1 MQTLPEREV
10 ELGMDNNVS
19 YNRIYVTLD
28 LSLVIKNIGRADAG
42 IYRCHGQEGQE
53 KEYKFNYRIERNIVY
68 IHNSIPS
75 FNKNNRIK
83 GLNNNIE
90 NGILAIFKDQSDTF
104 IERGNIS
111 IWEEYRVINLLSVTT
126 RFAV

>member
-1 MQTLPEREV
+1 MREFIDVMVKKGKRENINLTTEQNVTSFTYITLFF
-10 ELGMDNNVS
+10 L
-19 YNRIYVTLD
+19 L
-28 LSLVIKNIGRADAG
+28 IKIT
-42 IYRCHGQEGQE
+42 
-53 KEYKFNYRIERNIVY
+53 
-68 IHNSIPS
+68 
-75 FNKNNRIK
+75 IK

>member
-1 MQTLPEREV
+1 MQEFIDVMVKKGKRENINLTTEQNVTSFTYITLFF
-10 ELGMDNNVS
+10 L
-19 YNRIYVTLD
+19 L
-28 LSLVIKNIGRADAG
+28 IKIT
-42 IYRCHGQEGQE
+42 
-53 KEYKFNYRIERNIVY
+53 
-68 IHNSIPS
+68 
-75 FNKNNRIK
+75 IK

-111 IWEEYRVINLLSVTT
+111 KWEEYRVINLLSVTT

>member
-1 MQTLPEREV
+1 MREFIDV
-10 ELGMDNNVS
+10 MVKKGKRENINLTTEQNVTS
-19 YNRIYVTLD
+19 FTYIILFF
-28 LSLVIKNIGRADAG
+28 LLIKIT
-42 IYRCHGQEGQE
+42 
-53 KEYKFNYRIERNIVY
+53 
-68 IHNSIPS
+68 
-75 FNKNNRIK
+75 IK